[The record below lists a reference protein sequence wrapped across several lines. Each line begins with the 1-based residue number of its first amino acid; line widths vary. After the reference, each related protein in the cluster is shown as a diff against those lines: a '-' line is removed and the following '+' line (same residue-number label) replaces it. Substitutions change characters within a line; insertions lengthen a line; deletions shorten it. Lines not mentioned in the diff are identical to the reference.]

1 MASELE
7 VLRTLR
13 ELRAAS
19 REDKASRRSHALAV
33 MQIAAAKEEKKFL
46 QVGTRLQMLSQVNEQ
61 LMQSHAEEFISNTGI
76 GAVYA
81 SYIDEKEG
89 GLEEVV
95 EQLQSQYKLSQN
107 QSNRV
112 ASALY
117 GYYEAK
123 NTSGIMGIASD
134 LASSVRKAY
143 DEEPLSSS
151 DKKFVQALYTGTP
164 LGVDPQKGLKSL
176 SSIQKVMQN
185 RGDILAEIMEYGAEG
200 DIGIERPIGMFEPEE
215 GEVDLEDLAT
225 TEKPGILGI
234 IQTPEEDMEAAISSI
249 ETMENDIH
257 QKQESL
263 SSLDLNLKYLNSK
276 SRRGI
281 ELTDSEEQ
289 WMVRAPE
296 MESLFRTEID
306 ELNKSITEAT
316 RRKRAVEE
324 VKFEQL
330 AEKFPGFEGA
340 GPGGLF

>member
-13 ELRAAS
+13 ELRTGRLQETAA
-19 REDKASRRSHALAV
+19 RRSHALAV

-61 LMQSHAEEFISNTGI
+61 LMQSHSEEFISNTGI

-81 SYIDEKEG
+81 AYIDEKDG

-95 EQLQSQYKLSQN
+95 DQLQSQYKLSQN

-117 GYYEAK
+117 GYYEAQ

-215 GEVDLEDLAT
+215 GEVALEDLDT
-225 TEKPGILGI
+225 TEKPGIPGI
-234 IQTPEEDMEAAISSI
+234 IPTPEEDMEAAISSI
-249 ETMENDIH
+249 ETMESDIK
-257 QKQESL
+257 QKRESL
-263 SSLDLNLKYLNSK
+263 NSLDLNLRYLSAK
-276 SRRGI
+276 SRKG
-281 ELTDSEEQ
+281 LKLSDKEEQ

-296 MESLFRTEID
+296 MESLFKSEID
-306 ELNKSITEAT
+306 SLNKLIEEQQDIKETVVQ
-316 RRKRAVEE
+316 VEQE
-324 VKFEQL
+324 RV
-330 AEKFPGFEGA
+330 AA
-340 GPGGLF
+340 NLFQPLR

>member
-19 REDKASRRSHALAV
+19 REDKAARRSHSLAV
-33 MQIAAAKEEKKFL
+33 MQMKALQEQTEFQ
-46 QVGTRLQMLSQVNEQ
+46 QVGARLQMLSQVNEQ
-61 LMQSHAEEFISNTGI
+61 LMQSHSEEFISNTGI

-81 SYIDEKEG
+81 SYIAKEDG

-117 GYYEAK
+117 GYYEAQ

-215 GEVDLEDLAT
+215 GEVALEDLDT
-225 TEKPGILGI
+225 TEKPGIPGI
-234 IQTPEEDMEAAISSI
+234 IPTPEEDMEAAISSI
-249 ETMENDIH
+249 ETMESDIK
-257 QKQESL
+257 QKRESL
-263 SSLDLNLKYLNSK
+263 NSLDLNLRYLSAK
-276 SRRGI
+276 SRKG
-281 ELTDSEEQ
+281 LKLSDKEEQ

-296 MESLFRTEID
+296 MESLFKSEID
-306 ELNKSITEAT
+306 SLNKLIEEQQDIKETVVQ
-316 RRKRAVEE
+316 VEQE
-324 VKFEQL
+324 RV
-330 AEKFPGFEGA
+330 AA
-340 GPGGLF
+340 NLFQPLR

>member
-61 LMQSHAEEFISNTGI
+61 LMQSHAAEFISNTGI

-81 SYIDEKEG
+81 SYIAKEDG

-225 TEKPGILGI
+225 TEKPGIPGI
-234 IQTPEEDMEAAISSI
+234 IPTPEEDMEAAISSI
-249 ETMENDIH
+249 ETMESDIK
-257 QKQESL
+257 QKRESL
-263 SSLDLNLKYLNSK
+263 NSLDLNLRYLSAK
-276 SRRGI
+276 SRKG
-281 ELTDSEEQ
+281 LKLSDKEEQ

-296 MESLFRTEID
+296 MESLFKSEID
-306 ELNKSITEAT
+306 SLNKLISEQQDIQETVVQ
-316 RRKRAVEE
+316 VEQE
-324 VKFEQL
+324 RV
-330 AEKFPGFEGA
+330 AA
-340 GPGGLF
+340 NLFQPLR

>member
-13 ELRAAS
+13 ELRAES
-19 REDKASRRSHALAV
+19 REDKASRRSHSLAV
-33 MQIAAAKEEKKFL
+33 MQMKALQEQTEFQ
-46 QVGTRLQMLSQVNEQ
+46 QVGARLQMLSQVNEQ

-164 LGVDPQKGLKSL
+164 LGVDPEKGLKSL

-200 DIGIERPIGMFEPEE
+200 DIGIERPIGMFESEE
-215 GEVDLEDLAT
+215 GEVALEDLAT
-225 TEKPGILGI
+225 TEKPGIPGI
-234 IQTPEEDMEAAISSI
+234 IPTPEEDMEAAISSI
-249 ETMENDIH
+249 ETMESDIK
-257 QKQESL
+257 QKRESL
-263 SSLDLNLKYLNSK
+263 NSLDLNLRYLSAK
-276 SRRGI
+276 SRKG
-281 ELTDSEEQ
+281 LKLSDKEEQ

-296 MESLFRTEID
+296 MESLFKSEID
-306 ELNKSITEAT
+306 SLNKLISEQQDIQVTVVQ
-316 RRKRAVEE
+316 VEQE
-324 VKFEQL
+324 RV
-330 AEKFPGFEGA
+330 AA
-340 GPGGLF
+340 NLFQPLR

>member
-13 ELRAAS
+13 ELRAES
-19 REDKASRRSHALAV
+19 REDKASRRSHSLAV
-33 MQIAAAKEEKKFL
+33 MQMKALQEQTEFQ
-46 QVGTRLQMLSQVNEQ
+46 QVGARLQMLSQVNEQ

-164 LGVDPQKGLKSL
+164 LGVDPEKGLKSL

-200 DIGIERPIGMFEPEE
+200 DIGIERPIGMFESEE
-215 GEVDLEDLAT
+215 GEVALEDLAT
-225 TEKPGILGI
+225 TEKPGIPGI
-234 IQTPEEDMEAAISSI
+234 IPTPEEDMEAAISSI
-249 ETMENDIH
+249 ETMESDIK
-257 QKQESL
+257 QKRESL
-263 SSLDLNLKYLNSK
+263 NSLDLNLRYLSAK
-276 SRRGI
+276 SRKG
-281 ELTDSEEQ
+281 LKLSDKEEQ

-296 MESLFRTEID
+296 MESLFKSEID
-306 ELNKSITEAT
+306 SLNKLISEQQDIQETVVQ
-316 RRKRAVEE
+316 VEQE
-324 VKFEQL
+324 RV
-330 AEKFPGFEGA
+330 AA
-340 GPGGLF
+340 NLFQPLR

>member
-1 MASELE
+1 MAGELE

-13 ELRAAS
+13 EIRTGQSQERAA
-19 REDKASRRSHALAV
+19 RRSHALAV
-33 MQIAAAKEEKKFL
+33 MQMKALQEQTEFQ
-46 QVGTRLQMLSQVNEQ
+46 QVGARLQMLSQVNEQ
-61 LMQSHAEEFISNTGI
+61 LMQSHAAEFISNTGI

-81 SYIDEKEG
+81 SYIAKEDG

-117 GYYEAK
+117 GYYEAQ

-215 GEVDLEDLAT
+215 GEVALEDLDT
-225 TEKPGILGI
+225 TEKPGIPGI
-234 IQTPEEDMEAAISSI
+234 IPTPEEDMEAAISSI
-249 ETMENDIH
+249 ETMESDIK
-257 QKQESL
+257 QKRESL
-263 SSLDLNLKYLNSK
+263 NSLDLNLRYLSAK
-276 SRRGI
+276 SRKG
-281 ELTDSEEQ
+281 LKLSDKEEQ

-296 MESLFRTEID
+296 MESLFKSEID
-306 ELNKSITEAT
+306 SLNKLIEEQQDIKETVVQ
-316 RRKRAVEE
+316 VEQE
-324 VKFEQL
+324 RV
-330 AEKFPGFEGA
+330 AA
-340 GPGGLF
+340 NLFQPLR

>member
-13 ELRAAS
+13 ELRAES
-19 REDKASRRSHALAV
+19 REDKASRRSHSLAV
-33 MQIAAAKEEKKFL
+33 MQMKALQEQTEFQ
-46 QVGTRLQMLSQVNEQ
+46 QVGARLQMLSQVNEQ

-200 DIGIERPIGMFEPEE
+200 DIGIERPIGMFESEE
-215 GEVDLEDLAT
+215 GEVALEDLAT
-225 TEKPGILGI
+225 TEKPGIPGI
-234 IQTPEEDMEAAISSI
+234 IPTPEEDMEAAISSI
-249 ETMENDIH
+249 ETMESDIK
-257 QKQESL
+257 QKRESL
-263 SSLDLNLKYLNSK
+263 NSLDLNLRYLSAK
-276 SRRGI
+276 SRKG
-281 ELTDSEEQ
+281 LKLSDKEEQ

-296 MESLFRTEID
+296 MESLFKSEID
-306 ELNKSITEAT
+306 SLNKLISEQQDIQETVVQ
-316 RRKRAVEE
+316 VEQE
-324 VKFEQL
+324 RV
-330 AEKFPGFEGA
+330 AA
-340 GPGGLF
+340 NLFQPLR